1 MPALLQSDLV
11 EGADYAAIT
20 LIHGTNRHRSN
31 RSVDRGQPIPLRLS
45 AFNPDQKQEQTMLGD
60 YSSIN
65 DHLETARKHADQAET
80 EAKPELYREA
90 VDELVAAIRLLMR
103 NGNEKDN

>member
-1 MPALLQSDLV
+1 MRDAGYL
-11 EGADYAAIT
+11 
-20 LIHGTNRHRSN
+20 
-31 RSVDRGQPIPLRLS
+31 
-45 AFNPDQKQEQTMLGD
+45 PDQQQEQTMLGD

-103 NGNEKDN
+103 NSTERTTEPIPSPRQLPGEA

>member
-1 MPALLQSDLV
+1 MRDAGYL
-11 EGADYAAIT
+11 
-20 LIHGTNRHRSN
+20 
-31 RSVDRGQPIPLRLS
+31 
-45 AFNPDQKQEQTMLGD
+45 PDQQQEQTMLGD

-65 DHLETARKHADQAET
+65 EINDHLDTARKHADQAET

-103 NGNEKDN
+103 NSTEKDN